1 MLMPIIKDI
10 EVLEDY
16 KILIKYENGKIK
28 IYDMKPN
35 LNYEVF
41 KNLKNYELFKKVHP
55 ASETIEWET
64 GEDVNPED
72 LYYNSIEVK

>member
-28 IYDMKPN
+28 IYDMKPS
-35 LNYEVF
+35 LNYEAF

-55 ASETIEWET
+55 AGETIEWET

>member
-35 LNYEVF
+35 LNYESF

-55 ASETIEWET
+55 AGETIEWET
-64 GEDVNPED
+64 GKDVNPED